1 MNKENLEKRIREH
14 YEKLVL
20 ENYEPKE
27 AFSAYNDTVDEVV
40 NKLMPYAL
48 NNNFWWEEKSTKMA
62 YYQLQ
67 TNIMVVDYYEFM
79 KYYKKLVGHKFEID
93 KLFDKDSRKKVIEEA
108 TQKYNN
114 TKKR

>member
-1 MNKENLEKRIREH
+1 MNKENLEERIRKH

-20 ENYEPKE
+20 ENYEPNE

-48 NNNFWWEEKSTKMA
+48 SNNFWWEEKSTKMA

-67 TNIMVVDYYEFM
+67 TTIMVVDYYEFM
-79 KYYKKLVGHKFEID
+79 KYYKKLVGHKLEIGKLYD
-93 KLFDKDSRKKVIEEA
+93 KESRKKVIEEA